1 MTIEGKRA
9 IGEADIVDNGPAD
22 LLEVGGVGG
31 EVVGITSTRM
41 QICRFFK
48 SGVRILHK
56 CQATR
61 GYTEFTVYTIDN
73 LGTP

>member
-9 IGEADIVDNGPAD
+9 IGETDIVDNGPAD

-41 QICRFFK
+41 
-48 SGVRILHK
+48 
-56 CQATR
+56 
-61 GYTEFTVYTIDN
+61 
-73 LGTP
+73 